1 MNNRR
6 QFYEAP
12 LAEVFDFSIITTDI
26 SLPDTPIGGGNEG
39 GGEDGG
45 DVPIDPF

>member
-1 MNNRR
+1 MNKRR

-26 SLPDTPIGGGNEG
+26 SLPDTPIGGG
-39 GGEDGG
+39 DGG
-45 DVPIDPF
+45 NGGAGGDIPIDPF